1 MTLDQSII
9 AANKSVYQFMKKN
22 IDGVREIIDK
32 LDNTFNTHFF
42 IKKFAEKYE
51 VDYVSLLSLYTKE
64 PFKTVHAQI
73 GRLLA
78 EYAETLQIEK
88 DEVVRTDNIFG
99 TKSEN
104 QQWNKV

>member
-42 IKKFAEKYE
+42 IKN
-51 VDYVSLLSLYTKE
+51 
-64 PFKTVHAQI
+64 
-73 GRLLA
+73 
-78 EYAETLQIEK
+78 LQ
-88 DEVVRTDNIFG
+88 R
-99 TKSEN
+99 SMR
-104 QQWNKV
+104 